1 MFWAGCYCYLT
12 DVTTEKNRTKRF
24 AYLDGLWPIGYF
36 TGMFFAGM
44 IKEDLGYMYNY
55 ALGILTRYFL
65 RLYIFGLL
73 IRFCQIAVHH
83 RFDSLS
89 YPTTNCYKF

>member
-55 ALGILTRYFL
+55 ALGILTRYSL
-65 RLYIFGLL
+65 RLYIQLP
-73 IRFCQIAVHH
+73 
-83 RFDSLS
+83 S
-89 YPTTNCYKF
+89 YETAA

>member
-1 MFWAGCYCYLT
+1 MILRFLSKNQARLNVKDEVVAFPGR
-12 DVTTEKNRTKRF
+12 KNRTKRF

-55 ALGILTRYFL
+55 ALGILTR
-65 RLYIFGLL
+65 
-73 IRFCQIAVHH
+73 
-83 RFDSLS
+83 
-89 YPTTNCYKF
+89 